1 VIMFNSKNSSMKF
14 IAKLYAARVTASIET
29 ANQKK
34 ASKMGPGHGGI
45 YGVIQW
51 GGEPAKRSGSA
62 EPGAQNAP
70 ARGRRPSGGRVQ
82 GGGRPLPPRG
92 SGGITPRKF
101 LRFYMQ
107 NPAFRGTF
115 RLTN

>member
-1 VIMFNSKNSSMKF
+1 MERGEKGGKEENRGVG
-14 IAKLYAARVTASIET
+14 RE
-29 ANQKK
+29 Q
-34 ASKMGPGHGGI
+34 GGI
-45 YGVIQW
+45 YGVIQL
-51 GGEPAKRSGSA
+51 GEPAKRSGSA
-62 EPGAQNAP
+62 EPGALCAP
-70 ARGRRPSGGRVQ
+70 VRGRRPSEGRVQ

-92 SGGITPRKF
+92 SGGINPGKF